1 MNTSTAPTQR
11 TITAI
16 AFSGT
21 TYFIHFLAL
30 GFASF
35 PLQTHLRST
44 LGASSASIVVSVVPL
59 AACLTYFFF
68 RFAES
73 RGWTNS
79 PQRVLFLVA
88 IGVSLMQ
95 LMLGWR
101 MNALEAGHT
110 VLGPVIDLTICLLM
124 LGCVQSSCMTLLN
137 HIGVATMGVY
147 AYTVR
152 AAGSAGYMLALIIM
166 GASGSS
172 EHAVSQHHL
181 FIGSCISLVHATIAF
196 ASFVY
201 SEKFRRTHHVSALLA
216 STEASNTTESET
228 NTLNIKAASTNQPSH
243 AQTTTKETSSAD
255 ISVSAG
261 SSVRRASSWIGN
273 IEWIGLLMLVW
284 LVAICEMSYGLYAH
298 EFLTATYGPYG
309 YFVFAGAVAIE
320 IGLLISMP
328 LFPQLKKRLLFV
340 GPMGWM
346 LLFAGCLMA
355 TQGYSAFGILSLTL
369 ALNCPFQISAN
380 EHAHRMN
387 SSVLGVA
394 SMALAQSL
402 GYTTATF
409 ISAGA
414 SRWGTGPA
422 PLWFV
427 AMPLAGLALVLA
439 VRKLARQ
446 DTSFNVEDLGQ
457 AESVPGSGGIASTEE
472 RPNDLESQL
481 GADDPSADA
490 EDIHIIVLNALT
502 SRVGIVAEAGANT
515 RKLVGSH
522 ANTHS

>member
-11 TITAI
+11 TIAAI
-16 AFSGT
+16 VFSGA

-35 PLQTHLRST
+35 PLQTHLRNT
-44 LGASSASIVVSVVPL
+44 LGTSSASIVVSIVPI
-59 AACLTYFFF
+59 AACLTFFFF

-95 LMLGWR
+95 LLVGWR
-101 MNALEAGHT
+101 MNTLDSS
-110 VLGPVIDLTICLLM
+110 GPFIGPIADMAICLLM

-152 AAGSAGYMLALIIM
+152 AAGSAGYMLALILM

-172 EHAVSQHHL
+172 ETVVSQNHL
-181 FIGSCISLVHATIAF
+181 YIGSAISMIHAAIAF
-196 ASFVY
+196 GSFVY
-201 SEKFRRTHHVSALLA
+201 SERFVRSRAHHNSVLVAAHRNGVDLSNA
-216 STEASNTTESET
+216 ASNANEPNKEHQPNSAAPS
-228 NTLNIKAASTNQPSH
+228 TLAVSTS
-243 AQTTTKETSSAD
+243 
-255 ISVSAG
+255 G
-261 SSVRRASSWIGN
+261 RWFGN
-273 IEWIGLLMLVW
+273 FEWIGLLMLVW

-320 IGLLISMP
+320 IGLLVSMP
-328 LFPQLKKRLLFV
+328 MFPQLKKRLLFV

-346 LLFAGCLMA
+346 LLFTGCLIA
-355 TQGYSAFGILSLTL
+355 TQGYAPFGILSLAL

-387 SSVLGVA
+387 PSVLGVA

-409 ISAGA
+409 IAAGA
-414 SRWGTGPA
+414 SHWGTGPA
-422 PLWFV
+422 PLWMAAF
-427 AMPLAGLALVLA
+427 PLAGLALVLA

-446 DTSFNVEDLGQ
+446 DASLDVENLGQ
-457 AESVPGSGGIASTEE
+457 TESMSRSGGIASIQESSH
-472 RPNDLESQL
+472 DLEGQL
-481 GADDPSADA
+481 GTDHASSDA
-490 EDIHIIVLNALT
+490 EDIHVVVLDALP
-502 SRVGIVAEAGANT
+502 SRVGIVTETGSNP
-515 RKLVGSH
+515 RKLVSSH